1 MQFQL
6 TFEGNLGADPE
17 LRISPSGIPVAKM
30 SVVHNTRRRNQ
41 SGEWV
46 DGTPLWIQV
55 TCWRDLAERVAKLHR
70 GDAIIVDARDDLS
83 AWAFLTREDEPR
95 PAARL
100 QVTANN
106 VAVSMRF
113 ADAQALRKP
122 RQGQP
127 AEADDVWAGTDAQVP
142 ENAAELDEQLQSA

>member
-17 LRISPSGIPVAKM
+17 LRITPSGIPVAKM
-30 SVVHNTRRRNQ
+30 SIGHSTRHRNQ
-41 SGEWV
+41 NGEWV
-46 DGTPLWIQV
+46 DGTPVWIQV
-55 TCWRDLAERVAKLHR
+55 TCWRDLAERVAKLHK
-70 GDAIIVDARDDLS
+70 GDTVIVDARDDLS
-83 AWAFLTREDEPR
+83 AWPFLTREEQK

-113 ADAQALRKP
+113 TDAKALPKP
-122 RQGQP
+122 RKNQP
-127 AEADDVWAGTDAQVP
+127 AQVDDPWAGTDTQAP
-142 ENAAELDEQLQSA
+142 DNAAELDEQLQSA